1 MYGLGAADDKAG
13 CAAAMLA
20 LARLAESGVRLRG
33 DLLVACV
40 ADEEGSSIGSEQ
52 LARLGGIDA
61 AIVIEPQPTHE
72 LVVEHQGFGW
82 IDVITR
88 GVAAHG
94 CQPDVGGDA
103 IVPLAE
109 GIPRPHR
116 LHPGP

>member
-61 AIVIEPQPTHE
+61 AIVLEPQPPHGLGAE
-72 LVVEHQGFGW
+72 PQGFGW
-82 IDVITR
+82 CGRLTR
-88 GVAAHG
+88 WVAAIGSTHTSW
-94 CQPDVGGDA
+94 VA
-103 IVPLAE
+103 AVV
-109 GIPRPHR
+109 
-116 LHPGP
+116 